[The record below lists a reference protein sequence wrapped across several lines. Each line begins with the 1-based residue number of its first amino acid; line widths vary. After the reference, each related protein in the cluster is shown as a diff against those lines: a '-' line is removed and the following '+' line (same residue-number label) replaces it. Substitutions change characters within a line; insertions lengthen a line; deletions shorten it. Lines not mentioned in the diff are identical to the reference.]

1 MFALVDDIE
10 AYPTFLPWCQSTTV
24 HNRTD
29 DEVNATLDIAYRGF
43 HKSFTTCNRNQY
55 GKTIEMRLV
64 EGPFRELEGL
74 WRFDELGDDGCKISF
89 DLQFEFSNK
98 LIGLAFGPV
107 FSQIANSLLDAF
119 CIRAKELY
127 G

>member
-10 AYPTFLPWCQSTTV
+10 AYPAFLPWCESTAV

-29 DEVNATLDIAYRGF
+29 DEVNATIDIVHRGF
-43 HKSFTTCNRNQY
+43 HKSFTTCNRNQRN
-55 GKTIEMRLV
+55 KMIEISLV
-64 EGPFRELEGL
+64 EGPFQRLEGV
-74 WRFDELGDDGCKISF
+74 WRFDELGDDGCKISL

-98 LIGLAFGPV
+98 LVSLAFGPV